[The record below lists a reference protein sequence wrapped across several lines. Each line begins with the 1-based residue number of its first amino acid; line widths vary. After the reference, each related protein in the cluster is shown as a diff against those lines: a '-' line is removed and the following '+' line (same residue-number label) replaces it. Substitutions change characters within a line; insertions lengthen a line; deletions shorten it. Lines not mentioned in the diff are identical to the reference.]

1 MYCTVPDVNG
11 SLESGGTIGSCGGL
25 EGLWTL
31 PVVLD
36 LKVSDVPE
44 VY

>member
-1 MYCTVPDVNG
+1 MRFLKVPEA
-11 SLESGGTIGSCGGL
+11 SRGGFA
-25 EGLWTL
+25 GLWML
-31 PVVLD
+31 LVLLD

>member
-1 MYCTVPDVNG
+1 MCCAVPDVNG
-11 SLESGGTIGSCGGL
+11 SLQVRLASRGGFA
-25 EGLWTL
+25 GLWTL
-31 PVVLD
+31 LVLLD